1 MHKEGIHVGKIPMPH
16 DTVQSALCH
25 AKCLVERSVH
35 EYATRQKI
43 KKEARRVNSLF
54 KYEKE
59 KAANNQGK

>member
-1 MHKEGIHVGKIPMPH
+1 MSH

-25 AKCLVERSVH
+25 AKCLVEIRVH
-35 EYATRQKI
+35 EYATWQKI